1 MIRFLYPEV
10 LALLLVIPMIAW
22 LLGRRGTTAAV
33 RYSSVEAAKLLGA
46 TRKSRAGRMMT
57 SLSLLSLAAF
67 IIALARPQ
75 LGQERTEVETSGID
89 IVLAVDVS
97 SSMEAM
103 DFEVDGHQANRI
115 DAVKEVVGQFIE
127 DRPNDRIG
135 LVAFAGQPYMV
146 SPLTLDHD
154 WLKQRLEKVELGEV
168 EDGTAIGS
176 AAASAVNRLR
186 DQDAK
191 SKIVILL
198 TDGMNNAGQVTPE
211 IAAEAAKT
219 LGIKIYTVGAG
230 TRGEAPVPVQDSFG
244 RQTFAMAKVDIDEK
258 TLQRVAEMTN
268 AKYFRATDTESLGKI
283 YDEINQLEKTE
294 RTVKQYSQYRELFA
308 WLVLPGLLVMA
319 TQLGLSAT
327 LLQRVP

>member
-1 MIRFLYPEV
+1 
-10 LALLLVIPMIAW
+10 
-22 LLGRRGTTAAV
+22 
-33 RYSSVEAAKLLGA
+33 
-46 TRKSRAGRMMT
+46 MMNT
-57 SLSLLSLAAF
+57 LRLLSLAAF
-67 IIALARPQ
+67 IVALARPQ

-103 DFEVDGHQANRI
+103 DFEVDGQRVNRI
-115 DAVKEVVGQFIE
+115 EAVKKVVGQFIE
-127 DRPNDRIG
+127 DRPDDRIG

-154 WLKQRLEKVELGEV
+154 WLKQRLEDVELGEV

-186 DQDAK
+186 DQKAK

-198 TDGMNNAGQVTPE
+198 TDGMNNSGQVSPE

-230 TRGEAPVPVQDSFG
+230 TRGEAPVPVKDSFG
-244 RQTFAMAKVDIDEK
+244 RQTFAMAKVDIDEV
-258 TLQRVAEMTN
+258 TLQRVAGMTDG
-268 AKYFRATDTESLGKI
+268 KYFRATDTESLGKI
-283 YDEINQLEKTE
+283 YDEINQLEKTD
-294 RTVKQYSQYRELFA
+294 RTVKQYAQYRELFA
-308 WLVLPGLLVMA
+308 WLLLPGLLVMA
-319 TQLGLSAT
+319 TQVGLGAT
-327 LLQRVP
+327 LWQRVP

>member
-1 MIRFLYPEV
+1 MIRFLYPEL
-10 LALLLVIPMIAW
+10 LALLLIIPVIAW
-22 LLGRRGTTAAV
+22 LLGRRGITAAV
-33 RYSSVEAAKLLGA
+33 KYSSVDTARLLGA
-46 TRKSRAGRMMT
+46 TRKSRAGRLMST
-57 SLSLLSLAAF
+57 LRLLSLAVF

-75 LGQERTEVETSGID
+75 LGQERTEVETSGVD

-103 DFEVDGHQANRI
+103 DFEIDGQQVNRI
-115 DAVKEVVGQFIE
+115 NAVKEVVGQFIE
-127 DRPNDRIG
+127 DRPDDRIG

-154 WLKQRLEKVELGEV
+154 WLKQRLEDVELGEV
-168 EDGTAIGS
+168 VDGTAIGS

-186 DQDAK
+186 DQKAE

-198 TDGMNNAGQVTPE
+198 TDGMNNAGQVSPE

-244 RQTFAMAKVDIDEK
+244 RDTFAMAKVDIDEE
-258 TLQRVAEMTN
+258 TLQRVAEMTDG
-268 AKYFRATDTESLGKI
+268 KYFRATDTKSLEKI
-283 YDEINQLEKTE
+283 YDEINQLEKTD
-294 RTVKQYSQYRELFA
+294 RTIKQYAQYRELFA
-308 WLVLPGLLVMA
+308 WLLLPGLLVMA

>member
-1 MIRFLYPEV
+1 MIRFLYPEL
-10 LALLLVIPMIAW
+10 LALLLFIPVIAW
-22 LLGRRGTTAAV
+22 LLGRRGATAAV
-33 RYSSVEAAKLLGA
+33 KYSSVEAAKLIGA
-46 TRKSRAGRMMT
+46 TRKSRAGRLMG
-57 SLSLLSLAAF
+57 SLRLLALAAF

-75 LGQERTEVETSGID
+75 LGQEHTEVETSGVD

-103 DFEVDGHQANRI
+103 DFELDGQQVNRI
-115 DAVKEVVGQFIE
+115 NAVKEVVGQFIE

-154 WLKQRLEKVELGEV
+154 WLKQRLENIELGEV

-176 AAASAVNRLR
+176 ATASAVNRLR
-186 DQDAK
+186 DQKAK

-198 TDGMNNAGQVTPE
+198 TDGMNNSGQVSPE

-219 LGIKIYTVGAG
+219 LGIKVYTVGAG
-230 TRGEAPVPVQDSFG
+230 THGEAPVPVQDTFG
-244 RQTFAMAKVDIDEK
+244 RQTFAMAKVDIDEE
-258 TLQRVAEMTN
+258 TLQRVAEMTDGQ
-268 AKYFRATDTESLGKI
+268 YFRATDTESLGKI

-294 RTVKQYSQYRELFA
+294 RTVKQYAQYRELFA
-308 WLVLPGLLVMA
+308 WMLLPGLLVMA
-319 TQLGLSAT
+319 THLGLSAT
-327 LLQRVP
+327 LLQRIP